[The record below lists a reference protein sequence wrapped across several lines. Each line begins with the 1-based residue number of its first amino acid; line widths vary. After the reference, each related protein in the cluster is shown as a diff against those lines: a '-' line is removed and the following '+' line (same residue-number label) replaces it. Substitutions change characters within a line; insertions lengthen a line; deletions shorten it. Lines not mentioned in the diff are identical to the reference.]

1 MRNNKYIQDFQYVAA
16 YQENREDFI
25 IDNDD
30 RNDNN
35 TAQSDL
41 VRIALNVGFLTEKE
55 VQELTFNVDGI
66 MKLKEKESGCNTVIN
81 F

>member
-1 MRNNKYIQDFQYVAA
+1 MSEQHLQGTHCYDILRNNKYIQDFQYVAA

-55 VQELTFNVDGI
+55 V
-66 MKLKEKESGCNTVIN
+66 
-81 F
+81 